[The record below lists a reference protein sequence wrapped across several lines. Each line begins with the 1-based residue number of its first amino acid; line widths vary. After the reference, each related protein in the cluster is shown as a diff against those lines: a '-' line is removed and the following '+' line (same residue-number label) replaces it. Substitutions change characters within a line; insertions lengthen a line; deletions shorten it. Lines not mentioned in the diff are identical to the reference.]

1 MSTRIWT
8 VESVFDTKDSESNT
22 EIPTCI
28 HVLGILQAEQWLI
41 LMR

>member
-1 MSTRIWT
+1 MSTRILP
-8 VESVFDTKDSESNT
+8 VDCVFDTKDGENNT

-28 HVLGILQAEQWLI
+28 HVLGILQADQCLI